1 MSNENYS
8 DRMTRRKHMENKELK
23 NEDLENISGG
33 FGLNAR
39 AAIYRC
45 KACTETFSVPA
56 PNLPGYTVQNVID
69 CTACNGKK
77 TASFVRYIF
86 L

>member
-1 MSNENYS
+1 
-8 DRMTRRKHMENKELK
+8 MTMRDHMENKELN
-23 NEDLENISGG
+23 NEELENISCGSRM
-33 FGLNAR
+33 NAR

-45 KACTETFSVPA
+45 KACSESFSVPA

-69 CTACNGKK
+69 CTACNGKQ
-77 TASFVRYIF
+77 TASFVRYVF